1 MFRIEELSMKI
12 KRFFSN
18 IYKKFINIIFSKIYG
33 KITYT
38 KQKTQNIKINK
49 PKFYDPSIII
59 NSDFS
64 NKILKYKNLNTLAN
78 TINKYKIK
86 D

>member
-38 KQKTQNIKINK
+38 KQKTQNIKFRVFLYIFEKN
-49 PKFYDPSIII
+49 FLSFIL
-59 NSDFS
+59 NSLIRYNS
-64 NKILKYKNLNTLAN
+64 KLNYPFTVSFFIFN
-78 TINKYKIK
+78 
-86 D
+86 